1 MTKKIQLK
9 LKKEKRGVYTAKQD
23 GEHIGFFKLP
33 SDGLWR
39 TTYFPETRLGQR
51 TFGSMKIAKMVV
63 EKELQEKHE
72 WLKAQTQGD
81 CYES

>member
-1 MTKKIQLK
+1 MTMTKKIQLK
-9 LKKEKRGVYTAKQD
+9 LKKEKRGVYTAQQD

-51 TFGSMKIAKMVV
+51 TFGSMKMAKMVV

-72 WLKAQTQGD
+72 WLKAQG
-81 CYES
+81 YV

>member
-1 MTKKIQLK
+1 MTKKINLK
-9 LKKEKRGVYTAKQD
+9 LTKLSRGIWETEHD
-23 GEHIGFFKLP
+23 GTYIDFFRLP

-39 TTYFPETRLGQR
+39 TSYFGDNKV
-51 TFGSMKIAKMVV
+51 FSSMKIAKMVV

-81 CYES
+81 CCES